1 MEIGLALPQMG
12 PQATPAIITRIAQ
25 EAERLGYASVWVGER
40 LLRPRHYVPYGN
52 PPIPMPDYFKSIY
65 DPLETLSYVA
75 AKTERIKLGTSVIS
89 TFFHVPVVLARRF
102 ATLDQFSRGRVIA
115 GLGQGWLKDE
125 FETANVSFQRRG
137 NGQEDYIRALRA
149 CWGPD
154 PVHYEGR
161 FYRIV
166 ESDIGPKP
174 LQPGGPPVLFGAS
187 TPAALARAARLAD
200 GLNPIALSWSSLE
213 QIMREFPEVVRQA
226 GRDPQQMLIVLRS
239 NHPVSV
245 RALPEPRSP
254 LSGSLEQIREDVQR
268 LESLGIRHVFF
279 DLVSMPVNEQL
290 GLLEK
295 LRRVADGE

>member
-12 PQATPAIITRIAQ
+12 PQATPAIITCIAQ
-25 EAERLGYASVWVGER
+25 EAERLEYASVWVGER

-75 AKTERIKLGTSVIS
+75 AKTERIKLGTSVID

-102 ATLDQFSRGRVIA
+102 ATLDQFSQGRVIA
-115 GLGQGWLKDE
+115 GFGQGWLKDE

-137 NGQEDYIRALRA
+137 NGQEDYVRALRA

-174 LQPGGPPVLFGAS
+174 LQPGGPPVLFGAD

-200 GLNPIALSWSSLE
+200 GLNPVALSWSSLE
-213 QIMREFPEVVRQA
+213 QITREFPEMVRQA

-245 RALPEPRSP
+245 RALPEPRRP

-268 LESLGIRHVFF
+268 LESLGIRHIFF
-279 DLVSMPVNEQL
+279 DLVSMPINEQL
-290 GLLEK
+290 ELLEK
-295 LRRVADGE
+295 LRRVA